1 MPPHEFAHDGRPV
14 DAQVKLGAGDLHVRA
29 EPTTAIT
36 VDVSP
41 ADDSDASQQAAANT
55 VVDFS
60 GDRLR
65 VEVPESNGGWLF
77 RRGARVDVHILV
89 PLDSRLRA
97 NTGSA
102 DVRLDGRLGGVDLN
116 TGSGDTFVGTVSG
129 DLTVRTGSGDV
140 HSERVD
146 GELKVK
152 SGSGDLFVGVCG
164 GGVSATTGSGDIEIE
179 EARGEVNTHTAS
191 GDIRLQTVRAGDIR
205 ANTASGDVTVGV
217 PIGTKVW
224 LDVNT
229 VSGTTTSHLEMS
241 SIPPEGG
248 AQVNLRLQ
256 TVSGDILIHRV
267 TPDPLSTE
275 D

>member
-1 MPPHEFAHDGRPV
+1 MSPHEFSHDGPV
-14 DAQVKLGAGDLHVRA
+14 DARVKLGAGDLHVLA
-29 EPTTAIT
+29 EPTST
-36 VDVSP
+36 VTVEVRP
-41 ADDSDASQQAAANT
+41 ADDSDASRQAAANT

-60 GDRLR
+60 TGRLR
-65 VEVPESNGGWLF
+65 VEVPESSGGWLF
-77 RRGARVDVHILV
+77 RRGARVDIDIRV

-102 DVRLDGRLGGVDLN
+102 DVRLNGRLETADLN
-116 TGSGDTFVGTVSG
+116 TGSGDTFVGTVTG
-129 DLTVRTGSGDV
+129 DLTVRSGSGDI
-140 HSERVD
+140 HGDRVD
-146 GELKVK
+146 GDLKVK
-152 SGSGDLFVGVCG
+152 SGSGDVFVGLCVG
-164 GGVSATTGSGDIEIE
+164 GISVTTGSGDIEVE

-191 GDIRLQTVRAGDIR
+191 GDIRLQTVRAGDVR

-217 PIGTKVW
+217 PAGTKVW

-229 VSGTTTSHLEMS
+229 VSGTTTSQLEMS
-241 SIPPEGG
+241 SAPPEGG

-267 TPDPLSTE
+267 SADPLSTQ